1 MMIEKYIIPK
11 DYIIDRI
18 STDQLNLSETPE
30 FPVLKRKTPQ
40 ATNMGF
46 VVFFKEEEGFGFI
59 VTNGYGIDTSSNA
72 TRIREVFF
80 HVSDWVGESNPAV
93 GDFVVFA
100 LNSSKSEKLKALNIS
115 KVSLTSEAYS
125 IGKHYIKYYS
135 HIIGTIKRE
144 YITRDFQKTIHDYFL
159 SSTEGKSIVL
169 KALVDDMKSVEP
181 ESSSVISSYI
191 TKDARINSSLKIQY
205 MA

>member
-1 MMIEKYIIPK
+1 MMVEKYLIPK
-11 DYIIDRI
+11 NCIVDRM
-18 STDQLNLSETPE
+18 SVDKLNLSDIPE
-30 FPVLKRKTPQ
+30 FPIAIRETPQ
-40 ATNMGF
+40 ITNMGF

-72 TRIREVFF
+72 TRIREIFF

-100 LNSSKSEKLKALNIS
+100 LNSSKNEKLKALNIS

-125 IGKHYIKYYS
+125 IGKHYITYYS

-144 YITRDFQKTIHDYFL
+144 YITRDLQ
-159 SSTEGKSIVL
+159 
-169 KALVDDMKSVEP
+169 
-181 ESSSVISSYI
+181 
-191 TKDARINSSLKIQY
+191 
-205 MA
+205 